1 MKRERK
7 KQLGKGVN
15 DANSKPCMEQA
26 YLSTNLSMLPRLV
39 LASTPAPPIFLHP
52 PLAQL
57 LHIQPPHM
65 LHQASRGQHIP
76 IQCHAE
82 TKSRPDKVNIRKGVI

>member
-1 MKRERK
+1 
-7 KQLGKGVN
+7 
-15 DANSKPCMEQA
+15 
-26 YLSTNLSMLPRLV
+26 
-39 LASTPAPPIFLHP
+39 LHP